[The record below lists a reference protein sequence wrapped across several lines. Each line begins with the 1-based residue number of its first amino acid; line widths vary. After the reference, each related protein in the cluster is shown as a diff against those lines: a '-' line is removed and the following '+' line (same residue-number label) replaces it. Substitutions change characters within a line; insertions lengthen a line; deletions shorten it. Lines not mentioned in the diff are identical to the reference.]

1 MTDKKSPCSKRKGL
15 DNLSGKQAVI
25 LPTLMKF
32 YKESSNIKKFLEIIN
47 GDVPISLRLIDWFV
61 TNYSKK
67 NNTMFDKTLYIKS
80 KKSKD
85 KKEDDLFNN
94 YIRVNHNY
102 KAQLTAYSK
111 KNFDPFQRRERLGF
125 MYGNKP
131 DECISTTIG
140 QLNFFKWS
148 IENHILDYIQD
159 NIQDIEEDMNKN
171 ISINSKSKSKKV
183 KGSSGTTTSTG
194 EQKKT
199 LKQRKKRHELS
210 KSGNKSIVRHNMRVS
225 VNF

>member
-1 MTDKKSPCSKRKGL
+1 
-15 DNLSGKQAVI
+15 
-25 LPTLMKF
+25 
-32 YKESSNIKKFLEIIN
+32 
-47 GDVPISLRLIDWFV
+47 
-61 TNYSKK
+61 
-67 NNTMFDKTLYIKS
+67 MFDKTLYIKG
-80 KKSKD
+80 KKSND
-85 KKEDDLFNN
+85 KKDNLFNN

-140 QLNFFKWS
+140 QLNFFKWA

-159 NIQDIEEDMNKN
+159 NINEIEEDMNMN

-183 KGSSGTTTSTG
+183 KGGSVTTTSTG

-199 LKQRKKRHELS
+199 LKQRKKRQELS
-210 KSGNKSIVRHNMRVS
+210 KSANKSIIRHNMRVS